1 MEKPISIFIAIA
13 LCTIILAAA
22 QPLESQGDDNNSSQY
37 AGAIDDLNN
46 MKQLIVVK
54 TTEGLKEF
62 YYKNDGKKDCLPW
75 YELKMGDK
83 ISISYTNTMGRMEAT
98 CVKKISPDK
107 IPYGEIQ
114 GALIH

>member
-1 MEKPISIFIAIA
+1 MQISISIFIAIA
-13 LCTIILAAA
+13 LCTILLAAA
-22 QPLESQGDDNNSSQY
+22 QPVESQGDDNSSQY
-37 AGAIDDLNN
+37 VGTIDDLNN
-46 MKQLIVVK
+46 MKLLIMVK

-83 ISISYTNTMGRMEAT
+83 ISISYTNTMDRMEAT

-114 GALIH
+114 GTLIH